1 YRSTRDTTE
10 VVQMIPFS
18 SECKAIVIVVKLA
31 NVKYQLY
38 VKGASEILM
47 SLCTRHVVVSPAPS
61 PGDDDTAILETVE
74 IDTNSQENISR
85 TIIFCANQTL
95 RTIAVCYR
103 DFGTW
108 PPRVRPNDDHDGGLT
123 LVGIVNIEDPLH
135 EGVREAVVD
144 CQKAG
149 VAVKMCTVDNVLT
162 TRKRQVGQSIA
173 DISHMQT
180 RYVK

>member
-1 YRSTRDTTE
+1 
-10 VVQMIPFS
+10 MIPFS
-18 SECKAIVIVVKLA
+18 SECKAIAIVVKLV
-31 NVKYQLY
+31 NGKYRLS
-38 VKGASEILM
+38 VKGASEILT

-61 PGDDDTAILETVE
+61 QGDGDAAIVETVE

-95 RTIAVCYR
+95 RTITVCYR

-108 PPRVRPNDDHDGGLT
+108 PPRMLYEALPHELT

-149 VAVKMCTVDNVLT
+149 VTVKMCTVDNVLT
-162 TRKRQVGQSIA
+162 TRKRQVG
-173 DISHMQT
+173 
-180 RYVK
+180 